1 MCGTEEN
8 ENNFGL
14 IPVLHILCL
23 DHHIFPK
30 QSCFPE
36 NPLYA
41 RGARS
46 ASSEAWWAKN
56 EFNKQNTEMNVY
68 GKMMM
73 TMDWFKS

>member
-8 ENNFGL
+8 ETNLGL
-14 IPVLHILCL
+14 IPILHILYL

-36 NPLYA
+36 SPLYA
-41 RGARS
+41 SGARG

-56 EFNKQNTEMNVY
+56 KFNKQNTEVNVS
-68 GKMMM
+68 GKTMV
-73 TMDWFKS
+73 MDWFKS